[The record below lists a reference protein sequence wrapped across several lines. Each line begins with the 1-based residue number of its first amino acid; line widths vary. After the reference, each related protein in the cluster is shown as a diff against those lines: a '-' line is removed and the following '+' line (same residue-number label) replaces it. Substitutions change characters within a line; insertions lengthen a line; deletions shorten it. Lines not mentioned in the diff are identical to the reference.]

1 MEGVSPIRRLLGIG
15 VGDVCSRPNCRLLRK
30 PSEHAPTKTQ
40 AKSIIKKAMTTVLSS
55 STMPPTSPQVA
66 QEIFDALLFT
76 PFHENVTVYP
86 DDVFVA
92 SPRRNNFQPPMTA
105 ITPAATYVSVLDA
118 GRPLEDMP
126 VSTTTQGSFP
136 LPDHATAAIAA
147 ILSYYLP
154 HDIDARLHN
163 HQWFLIGQGR
173 HPRRTIFIPSTRRRN
188 VHPTEPRPADFV
200 TVYMN
205 DEDFPLPTPPQSETT
220 TESTHEAESS
230 LDLTRG

>member
-1 MEGVSPIRRLLGIG
+1 
-15 VGDVCSRPNCRLLRK
+15 
-30 PSEHAPTKTQ
+30 
-40 AKSIIKKAMTTVLSS
+40 
-55 STMPPTSPQVA
+55 MPPTSPRVA

-86 DDVFVA
+86 NDVFIA
-92 SPRRNNFQPPMTA
+92 SPRRENLRPPMTA
-105 ITPAATYVSVLDA
+105 DPSAAIYVSVLSA
-118 GRPLEDMP
+118 ERPLMDAP
-126 VSTTTQGSFP
+126 ISTTTQGSFP
-136 LPDHATAAIAA
+136 LPEHAITAIAT

-188 VHPTEPRPADFV
+188 VRPTEPHPADFV

-205 DEDFPLPTPPQSETT
+205 DEDLPLPTLPQPGTT
-220 TESTHEAESS
+220 SNVTNEAESS
-230 LDLTRG
+230 SDLTRG